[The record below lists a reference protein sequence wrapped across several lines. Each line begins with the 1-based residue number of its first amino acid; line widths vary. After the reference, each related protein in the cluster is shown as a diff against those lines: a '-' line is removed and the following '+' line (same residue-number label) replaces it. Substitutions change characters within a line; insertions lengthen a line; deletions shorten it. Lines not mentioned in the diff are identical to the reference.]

1 MKTSGFPE
9 MIPLKN
15 GESLKIFQIN
25 AKARMKMPLHYSTKE
40 AVVIIQEGHALLKID
55 KIKHILQKGTV
66 FIIPAQQNHTLTVKT
81 KFKAILIMEE
91 DSKIEFVE
99 ELPTKP
105 NN

>member
-1 MKTSGFPE
+1 MKTSDLPE

-25 AKARMKMPLHYSTKE
+25 AKARMKMPMHYSTKE
-40 AVVIIQEGHALLKID
+40 AVVIILEGHALLKID

-66 FIIPAQQNHTLTVKT
+66 FIIPAQQNHTLSVKT
-81 KFKAILIMEE
+81 KFKALLIMAE
-91 DSKIEFVE
+91 DSKIEFIE
-99 ELPTKP
+99 ELSTTP